1 LVIWGTWRTLDK
13 VKVCFG
19 VCNVIYP
26 ISNMERPLSSPTY
39 KWSITKIGF
48 KPRQSCKVKSN
59 MSIHTNIQK
68 PIHRVRRGDV
78 ANNKIGMVMLS
89 IAAHWGIKWPKKWH
103 SWQLTFC
110 LKGCVLDH
118 YWVLLCFLL
127 YCQLPCLQLLVEEP
141 LNPH

>member
-19 VCNVIYP
+19 VCNVICL
-26 ISNMERPLSSPTY
+26 ISDMKRPLSSPTC

-48 KPRQSCKVKSN
+48 RPRQSRKVKSN
-59 MSIHTNIQK
+59 MSIHTDIQK

-78 ANNKIGMVMLS
+78 ADNKIGMVLLS
-89 IAAHWGIKWPKKWH
+89 IAADWGTEWPKKWH
-103 SWQLTFC
+103 RWHLTFC

-118 YWVLLCFLL
+118 YWVSLCLLL
-127 YCQLPCLQLLVEEP
+127 YCQLPCFWSLVEEP
-141 LNPH
+141 FNP